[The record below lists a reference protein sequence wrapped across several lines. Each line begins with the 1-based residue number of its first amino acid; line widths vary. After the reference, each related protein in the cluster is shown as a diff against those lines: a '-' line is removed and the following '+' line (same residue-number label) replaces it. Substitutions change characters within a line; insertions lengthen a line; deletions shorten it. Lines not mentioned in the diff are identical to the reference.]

1 MFFIAVGLFGNRVFV
16 PCDWLALQGVP
27 HAQPTGTSGDP
38 SPSEGMPAARV
49 GGCFSTANVFLQKML
64 LTVNFILVKLI
75 TVNLE
80 EAKLPAK
87 NFYTSSSAMF
97 SSGSY
102 WDVATALSFYSPEV
116 APTRNLLLLD
126 RSVNEKEPA
135 LWRVLSV
142 WAICAGLWGLDNW
155 GTKKTRRGS
164 FALSIYLSFGVF
176 VFMNPKRV
184 SAEPARVATV
194 STAQSAG
201 SQLRLGTNS

>member
-1 MFFIAVGLFGNRVFV
+1 
-16 PCDWLALQGVP
+16 
-27 HAQPTGTSGDP
+27 
-38 SPSEGMPAARV
+38 
-49 GGCFSTANVFLQKML
+49 ML
-64 LTVNFILVKLI
+64 LTANFILVKLI

-80 EAKLPAK
+80 EAKLPVK

-102 WDVATALSFYSPEV
+102 WDVATALSFYSLEV

-142 WAICAGLWGLDNW
+142 WATCAGLWGLGNW
-155 GTKKTRRGS
+155 GGAKKTRQGS

-176 VFMNPKRV
+176 VFLNPKRV
-184 SAEPARVATV
+184 SAEPTRVATV

>member
-1 MFFIAVGLFGNRVFV
+1 MQLSPVLFFIAVGLFGDRVLCLAIGGVFWARRMNNLRENRAIRC
-16 PCDWLALQGVP
+16 PPRG
-27 HAQPTGTSGDP
+27 H
-38 SPSEGMPAARV
+38 V
-49 GGCFSTANVFLQKML
+49 GCAGRRLFFDGERFSVKML
-64 LTVNFILVKLI
+64 LTANFILVKLI

-80 EAKLPAK
+80 KAKLPVK

-142 WAICAGLWGLDNW
+142 WATCAGLWGLGN
-155 GTKKTRRGS
+155 RGQKDTAGVLSRFRFIYRSAFS
-164 FALSIYLSFGVF
+164 FF
-176 VFMNPKRV
+176 
-184 SAEPARVATV
+184 
-194 STAQSAG
+194 
-201 SQLRLGTNS
+201 

>member
-1 MFFIAVGLFGNRVFV
+1 MSNLRKRRAIGCSLGHARCAGGRLFF
-16 PCDWLALQGVP
+16 
-27 HAQPTGTSGDP
+27 
-38 SPSEGMPAARV
+38 
-49 GGCFSTANVFLQKML
+49 GGERFSLKML
-64 LTVNFILVKLI
+64 LTANFSLVKLI

-80 EAKLPAK
+80 EAKLPVK

-126 RSVNEKEPA
+126 RSVNEEEPA
-135 LWRVLSV
+135 IWRVLSV
-142 WAICAGLWGLDNW
+142 WAECASLRDWEIGNKED
-155 GTKKTRRGS
+155 S
-164 FALSIYLSFGVF
+164 AESSALPVYLPFDIF
-176 VFMNPKRV
+176 VFPNPKRV
-184 SAEPARVATV
+184 SAAPTRVATV